1 MIVFVLCHHF
11 FTIRAVFIL
20 TISVLKRGI
29 LIYGFFL
36 NLDTMNLQTMTTQQ
50 KTTLILGIFL
60 GIIIMILIGYL
71 LAQTLVY
78 DQWIWRYYWGP
89 VVADASGH
97 SVSYNGVTAN
107 EGYTILS
114 EITYGVI
121 LVFALYGLYKLLKKL
136 EIKIDWYFCLAL
148 FPYILFGPVT
158 RVLEDTNYFSE
169 PAVYW
174 FISPLIYFQTTLYVL
189 IFLFLGYY
197 LQNKAFT
204 RRKTLIIFL
213 FVFGLTDVFYTVI
226 WALGIHYGALIIE
239 PGIFYALSLLAFLPF
254 LYRLIKKQILTVN
267 TVVFSGGLLV
277 VLPCLFIIGRWM
289 TGDQWSVTYGT
300 YLNVFLLVIG
310 LVTLIITVVYLIAW
324 IYRKHETIVVYKNPL
339 NLSMLAGHLMDGITS
354 YVSIYDPLS
363 MGLPAYIEKHPASNS
378 LMELWPPLFPIVK
391 FLLIIM
397 VIYVFDVAYKKEL
410 IKYSRLV
417 NLLKIGIF
425 ILGVSPGLRDL
436 LRVTLG
442 V

>member
-1 MIVFVLCHHF
+1 MSLR
-11 FTIRAVFIL
+11 TL
-20 TISVLKRGI
+20 
-29 LIYGFFL
+29 
-36 NLDTMNLQTMTTQQ
+36 TTQQ
-50 KTTLILGIFL
+50 KMILSLGILF
-60 GIIIMILIGYL
+60 GIIAVILIGYL
-71 LAQTLVY
+71 LAPTLVY
-78 DQWIWRYYWGP
+78 DQWIWKYYWGP

-97 SVSYNGVTAN
+97 SVSYHGVAVN

-114 EITYGVI
+114 ELTYGVI
-121 LVFALYGLYKLLKKL
+121 LVCALYGLYNLLKKL

-158 RVLEDTNYFSE
+158 RVLEDTNYFYK

-197 LQNKAFT
+197 LQKKAYT
-204 RRKTLIIFL
+204 RRKTLYIL
-213 FVFGLTDVFYTVI
+213 LSVFGFIDVFYTII
-226 WALGIHYGALIIE
+226 WALGIQYGASIIE
-239 PGIFYALSLLAFLPF
+239 PGIFFVLSIFAFLPL
-254 LYRLIKKQILTVN
+254 LYRLIQKQMMTVN
-267 TVVFSGGLLV
+267 TVIFSGGLLV
-277 VLPCLFIIGRWM
+277 VLPCIFLIGQWI
-289 TGDQWSVTYGT
+289 TGDKWSKAYGT

-310 LVTLIITVVYLIAW
+310 LVTLIVLLVYVIAW
-324 IYRKHETIVVYKNPL
+324 IYRSHDTVRVYKEPL
-339 NLSMLAGHLMDGITS
+339 NLSMLAGHLIDGITS

-363 MGLPAYIEKHPASNS
+363 MGLPSYLEKHPASNS

-397 VIYVFDVAYKKEL
+397 VIYVFDIAYKKEL

-425 ILGVSPGLRDL
+425 ILGVAPGLRDL
-436 LRVTLG
+436 LRVTIG